1 LQTNIKIQEFDKEDE
16 KWWDGAWTSEMQIAC
31 SNLLRKIRRN
41 RISGIFL
48 SPVDPNE
55 SRRTLDFFEFISMHA
70 TATLDS
76 ASMPRS
82 NILRSEA
89 RLEHVPLLTA
99 HVWSSLLSGP

>member
-70 TATLDS
+70 CNARFGINAKVEYILNPQSSTLN
-76 ASMPRS
+76 A
-82 NILRSEA
+82 
-89 RLEHVPLLTA
+89 
-99 HVWSSLLSGP
+99 